1 MPAITKHLANV
12 SAYAEAIYA
21 LTQGACTI
29 PDLVAESGMA
39 SNTARKFVASLRRR
53 GLLYIAA
60 WEKDTTGR
68 FTVAAY
74 AWGDSKDVKRPPKKT
89 MEERKAKYMEKIRAI
104 ALRTGTPVRQTRVR
118 NYKCTIQSTTPFIT
132 PAIQAVSKPFRL
144 LNT

>member
-74 AWGDSKDVKRPPKKT
+74 AWGDTKDVKRPPNKT
-89 MEERKAKYMEKIRAI
+89 MEERKAKYMKKIRAI
-104 ALRTGTPVRQTRVR
+104 ALHTGTPVRQTRVR
-118 NYKCTIQSTTPFIT
+118 NHTCLTSYFSFSPSLK
-132 PAIQAVSKPFRL
+132 
-144 LNT
+144 